1 MNTKITIVMGL
12 MLTFVSPTLSQAQ
25 SMKDKFKQ
33 RKELLELNRDLQ
45 GEKVSK
51 AARKQAK
58 EMKKEGW
65 KVAPGQLPLE
75 QQLERASLFQNMFED
90 DGLTPKYV
98 SGDASSVAENY
109 DAGKMQ
115 ALELALVNLTNSIET
130 NITKIVESNRGNS
143 QMGADN
149 AASVVKTLSETK
161 SYITKRIG
169 QTTPVIEVYRELQ
182 NSNVVV
188 RVQTFYSMD
197 DARKIAKEI
206 IREKL
211 EQEGKNITGFDE
223 LMGD

>member
-1 MNTKITIVMGL
+1 MNTKIIIVMGL
-12 MLTFVSPTLSQAQ
+12 MLTFVSPLLSQAQ
-25 SMKDKFKQ
+25 SVKDKFKQ

-75 QQLERASLFQNMFED
+75 QQLERAFLFQNMFED

-98 SGDASSVAENY
+98 SGDASSVAQNY

-143 QMGADN
+143 QMEADN

-161 SYITKRIG
+161 SYVTKRIG
-169 QTTPVIEVYRELQ
+169 QTTPVIEVYRELK
-182 NSNVVV
+182 NGNVIV

-211 EQEGKNITGFDE
+211 EQEGKNLTGLDD